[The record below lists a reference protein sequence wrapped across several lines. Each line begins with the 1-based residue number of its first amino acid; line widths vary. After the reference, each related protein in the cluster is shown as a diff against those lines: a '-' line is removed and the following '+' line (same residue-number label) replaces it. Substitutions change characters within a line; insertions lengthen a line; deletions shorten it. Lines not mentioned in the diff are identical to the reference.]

1 MSEILLILCSL
12 VIGWAIGLVSTNLG
26 YRMGRETQGLATS
39 QFRWREDAPERTKE
53 DSGYA
58 DPWEEAASPVPNKG
72 IETVE
77 R

>member
-1 MSEILLILCSL
+1 MSELLLILCSL
-12 VIGWAIGLVSTNLG
+12 IAGWVMALVAVHFG
-26 YRMGRETQGLATS
+26 YRMGRETQGLAAS
-39 QFRWREDAPERTKE
+39 RFLWREDAPERTKE

>member
-39 QFRWREDAPERTKE
+39 QMWMSPDAQERTKE

>member
-1 MSEILLILCSL
+1 MSELLLILCSL
-12 VIGWAIGLVSTNLG
+12 IIGWAIGLASVNLG
-26 YRMGRETQGLATS
+26 YRMGRETQGLAAS
-39 QFRWREDAPERTKE
+39 RFLWREDAQERTKE

-58 DPWEEAASPVPNKG
+58 DPWEEAATPVPDKG